1 MIGMGD
7 SGKPDIAYTC
17 PEQAAYFQALL
28 DTLGQTQLS
37 DIQQNTTRE
46 LARSEQDLIGR
57 GLGNTTIRESVRR
70 RWPPQTGRTERA

>member
-28 DTLGQTQLS
+28 DTLDLVKKPPLS
-37 DIQQNTTRE
+37 PTASINAKT
-46 LARSEQDLIGR
+46 
-57 GLGNTTIRESVRR
+57 
-70 RWPPQTGRTERA
+70 